1 MPSGGHFE
9 IFVKNQYGRHQGNE
23 ISIFMTKR
31 DIYVIFSSVL
41 NDLGV
46 LIPNPLESK
55 C

>member
-1 MPSGGHFE
+1 MLNGGHFE
-9 IFVKNQYGRHQGNE
+9 IFVKNQYGRCPDNE
-23 ISIFMTKR
+23 ISIYMHKR

-46 LIPNPLESK
+46 LIPNLLESR